1 MKKLFRR
8 SESEAKAKA
17 EAETKAKAEA
27 EAKSEAEAKAE
38 AEAEAAAA
46 AKRSKALYDDM
57 RAAIQNKNYLQMT
70 FIIGNL
76 DYDPNRVGA
85 GDMRTALHTAAHEDD
100 QEALVI
106 LLRHKG
112 IDPNVKT
119 TEGLT
124 PFLLAASEGKKVS
137 FKVLLEDSRVDTN
150 ARNCKDQSAK
160 ELINALD
167 KDIKAKKAMELLANR
182 DKEQLAPK
190 DTTKLALLI
199 GNSEYQAN
207 IPPTNDSV
215 SWSDLPGAKEDVTDM
230 KTRLRSDGYQVE
242 VIGNSPDIL
251 QAVKD
256 VMNKIPV
263 SSITHLQVLYAG
275 KTITDQ
281 GKSIEILMR
290 QATESTR

>member
-137 FKVLLEDSRVDTN
+137 FKVLGRSKMMPRYVLF
-150 ARNCKDQSAK
+150 
-160 ELINALD
+160 LIA
-167 KDIKAKKAMELLANR
+167 
-182 DKEQLAPK
+182 
-190 DTTKLALLI
+190 
-199 GNSEYQAN
+199 
-207 IPPTNDSV
+207 
-215 SWSDLPGAKEDVTDM
+215 
-230 KTRLRSDGYQVE
+230 
-242 VIGNSPDIL
+242 
-251 QAVKD
+251 
-256 VMNKIPV
+256 
-263 SSITHLQVLYAG
+263 AG
-275 KTITDQ
+275 TL
-281 GKSIEILMR
+281 GCC
-290 QATESTR
+290 